1 VRTILDHAARRHRNQ
16 TETKVDRILS
26 IFWSQ
31 GHDISRGQVID
42 AFRQLEDAGLGQF
55 AAGRHGWP
63 SRFVWSVGMV
73 SAGRAAAG
81 EPQEIEQIPEEQVE
95 QHLGVDMLSHTFYL
109 RADTPVT
116 FELPVDLT
124 KQEAERIAAFIKTLP
139 IESEQ

>member
-1 VRTILDHAARRHRNQ
+1 
-16 TETKVDRILS
+16 
-26 IFWSQ
+26 
-31 GHDISRGQVID
+31 
-42 AFRQLEDAGLGQF
+42 
-55 AAGRHGWP
+55 
-63 SRFVWSVGMV
+63 MV